1 MKNINFS
8 PKSKLVKFDIEIE
21 NSSLWKD
28 YKIYFD
34 SKTMNF
40 FSKVI
45 EKTINKNILA
55 SFLLT
60 DDTNIKILNYKWRK
74 TNSSTNVLSF
84 PVKSFLKEDKYFFIG
99 DIVLSHETIL
109 KECKIRKISFKEH
122 FIHLCLHG
130 ILHLLGFDHKDKKD
144 EKVMESTEIKFLS
157 LINIQ
162 NPYLIDQKYS

>member
-8 PKSKLVKFDIEIE
+8 SRSKLVKFEIEID
-21 NSSLWKD
+21 NPSLWKD
-28 YKIYFD
+28 HKIYFD

-60 DDTNIKILNYKWRK
+60 DDTNIKKLNYKWRK
-74 TNSSTNVLSF
+74 KNNSTNVLSF
-84 PVKSFLKEDKYFFIG
+84 PVSSFLKEDKYLFIG
-99 DIVLSHETIL
+99 DIVLSYETIL
-109 KECKIRKISFKEH
+109 KECKKKEISFKEH

-130 ILHLLGFDHKDKKD
+130 MLHLLGFDHKVKKD
-144 EKVMESTEIKFLS
+144 EKVMESIEIKFLS

-162 NPYLIDQKYS
+162 NPYLID

>member
-1 MKNINFS
+1 MKNINLLS
-8 PKSKLVKFDIEIE
+8 KSKLVKFDIEIE
-21 NSSLWKD
+21 NHSLWKD

-34 SKTMNF
+34 NKTMNF

-45 EKTINKNILA
+45 EETINKNILA

-60 DDTNIKILNYKWRK
+60 DDANIKTLNYKWRK
-74 TNSSTNVLSF
+74 KNNSTNVLSF
-84 PVKSFLKEDKYFFIG
+84 PVNSFFEEDKYFFIG
-99 DIVLSHETIL
+99 DIVLSYETIL

-130 ILHLLGFDHKDKKD
+130 MLHLLGFDHKDRKD
-144 EKVMESTEIKFLS
+144 EKVMEYTEIKFLS

-162 NPYLIDQKYS
+162 NPYLIDLKDR

>member
-8 PKSKLVKFDIEIE
+8 SRSKLVKFEIEID
-21 NSSLWKD
+21 NPSLWKD
-28 YKIYFD
+28 HKIYFD

-60 DDTNIKILNYKWRK
+60 DDTNIKTLNYKWRK
-74 TNSSTNVLSF
+74 KSNSTNVLSF
-84 PVKSFLKEDKYFFIG
+84 PVSSFLKEDKYLFIG
-99 DIVLSHETIL
+99 DIVLSYETIL
-109 KECKIRKISFKEH
+109 KECKKKEISFKEH

-130 ILHLLGFDHKDKKD
+130 MLHLLGFDHKVKKD
-144 EKVMESTEIKFLS
+144 EKVMESIEIKFLS

-162 NPYLIDQKYS
+162 NPYLID

>member
-1 MKNINFS
+1 MKKINFS
-8 PKSKLVKFDIEIE
+8 SKSKLVKFDIEID
-21 NSSLWKD
+21 NPSLWKD

-60 DDTNIKILNYKWRK
+60 DDNNVRILNYKWRK

-99 DIVLSHETIL
+99 DIVLSYETIL
-109 KECKIRKISFKEH
+109 KECKSRKISFKEH

-130 ILHLLGFDHKDKKD
+130 MLHLLGFDHKDKKD
-144 EKVMESTEIKFLS
+144 EKVMECTEIKFLS

-162 NPYLIDQKYS
+162 NPYLID

>member
-1 MKNINFS
+1 MKNIKFS
-8 PKSKLVKFDIEIE
+8 SKSKLVKFDIEIA
-21 NSSLWKD
+21 NPSLWED
-28 YKIYFD
+28 HKIYFD

-60 DDTNIKILNYKWRK
+60 DDTNIKILNFKWRK
-74 TNSSTNVLSF
+74 KNSSTNVLSF
-84 PVKSFLKEDKYFFIG
+84 PVNSFLKEDKYFFIG
-99 DIVLSHETIL
+99 DIVLSYDTIF
-109 KECKIRKISFKEH
+109 KECKKRKISFKDH

-130 ILHLLGFDHKDKKD
+130 MLHLLGFDHKDKKD

-157 LINIQ
+157 SINIQ
-162 NPYLIDQKYS
+162 NPYLID

>member
-8 PKSKLVKFDIEIE
+8 SKSKLVKFEIEID
-21 NSSLWKD
+21 NPSLWKD
-28 YKIYFD
+28 HKIYFD

-45 EKTINKNILA
+45 EETINKNILA

-60 DDTNIKILNYKWRK
+60 DDTNIKLLNYKWRK
-74 TNSSTNVLSF
+74 KNNSTNVLSF
-84 PVKSFLKEDKYFFIG
+84 PVNSFLKEDKYFFIG
-99 DIVLSHETIL
+99 DIVLSYETIL

-130 ILHLLGFDHKDKKD
+130 MLPVSYTHLTLPTILL
-144 EKVMESTEIKFLS
+144 V
-157 LINIQ
+157 
-162 NPYLIDQKYS
+162 

>member
-8 PKSKLVKFDIEIE
+8 SKSKFVKFDIAID
-21 NSSLWKD
+21 NTSLWKD
-28 YKIYFD
+28 YKVYFD
-34 SKTMNF
+34 SKVMSF
-40 FSKVI
+40 FSQVI

-74 TNSSTNVLSF
+74 KNNSTNVLSF
-84 PVKSFLKEDKYFFIG
+84 PVSSFLKEDDHFFIG
-99 DIVLSHETIL
+99 DIVLSYETIL
-109 KECKIRKISFKEH
+109 KECKKRKISFKEH

-130 ILHLLGFDHKDKKD
+130 MLHLLGFNHKDKKD
-144 EKVMESTEIKFLS
+144 KKVMESTEIRFLS

-162 NPYLIDQKYS
+162 NPYLIDLKDR

>member
-8 PKSKLVKFDIEIE
+8 SKSKLVKFDIEID
-21 NSSLWKD
+21 NPSLWKD

-40 FSKVI
+40 FSKVV
-45 EKTINKNILA
+45 EKTINKNILT

-74 TNSSTNVLSF
+74 KNSSTNVLSF
-84 PVKSFLKEDKYFFIG
+84 PVKSFLQEDKYFFIG
-99 DIVLSHETIL
+99 DIVLSYETIL
-109 KECKIRKISFKEH
+109 KECKKRKISFKEH

-144 EKVMESTEIKFLS
+144 EKVMECTEIKFLS

-162 NPYLIDQKYS
+162 NPYLID

>member
-8 PKSKLVKFDIEIE
+8 SKSKLAKFDIEIE
-21 NSSLWKD
+21 NPSLWKD

-34 SKTMNF
+34 NKTMSF

-45 EKTINKNILA
+45 EETINKNILA

-60 DDTNIKILNYKWRK
+60 DDTNIKLLNYKWRK
-74 TNSSTNVLSF
+74 KNNSTNVLSF
-84 PVKSFLKEDKYFFIG
+84 PVNSFLKEDKYFFIG
-99 DIVLSHETIL
+99 DIVLSYETIL
-109 KECKIRKISFKEH
+109 KECKKKKITFKEH

-130 ILHLLGFDHKDKKD
+130 MLHLLGFDHKDKKD
-144 EKVMESTEIKFLS
+144 EKEMESTEIKFLS

-162 NPYLIDQKYS
+162 NPYLID

>member
-1 MKNINFS
+1 MKKINFS
-8 PKSKLVKFDIEIE
+8 SKSKLVKFDIEID
-21 NSSLWKD
+21 NPSLWKD

-60 DDTNIKILNYKWRK
+60 DDNNVRILNYKWRK
-74 TNSSTNVLSF
+74 KNRSTNVLSF
-84 PVKSFLKEDKYFFIG
+84 PINSFLKEDKYFFIG
-99 DIVLSHETIL
+99 DIVLSYETIL
-109 KECKIRKISFKEH
+109 KECKKRKITFKDH

-130 ILHLLGFDHKDKKD
+130 MLHLLGFDHKDKKD
-144 EKVMESTEIKFLS
+144 KKVMESTEIKFLS

-162 NPYLIDQKYS
+162 NPYLID

>member
-8 PKSKLVKFDIEIE
+8 SKSKLAKFDIEIE
-21 NSSLWKD
+21 NPSLWKD

-34 SKTMNF
+34 NKTMNF

-45 EKTINKNILA
+45 EETINKNILA

-60 DDTNIKILNYKWRK
+60 DDTNIKLLNYKWRRK
-74 TNSSTNVLSF
+74 NNSTNVLSF
-84 PVKSFLKEDKYFFIG
+84 PVNSFLKEDKYFFIG
-99 DIVLSHETIL
+99 DIVLSYETIL

-130 ILHLLGFDHKDKKD
+130 MLHLLGFDHKDKKD

-162 NPYLIDQKYS
+162 NPYLIDLKDR

>member
-1 MKNINFS
+1 MKHINFS
-8 PKSKLVKFDIEIE
+8 SKSKLVKFDIEID
-21 NSSLWKD
+21 NPSLWKD
-28 YKIYFD
+28 HKIYFD

-99 DIVLSHETIL
+99 DIVLSYETIL
-109 KECKIRKISFKEH
+109 KECKSRKISFKEH

-130 ILHLLGFDHKDKKD
+130 MLHLLGFDHKDKKD
-144 EKVMESTEIKFLS
+144 EKVMECTEIKFLS

-162 NPYLIDQKYS
+162 NPYLID